1 MDYEKMTKKELI
13 EYIKTI
19 TKNDDKIGLSEDEKY
34 QIQEESFRN
43 EAFLELHN
51 WSGRVGRGEY

>member
-1 MDYEKMTKKELI
+1 MDYENMTKKELI

-51 WSGRVGRGEY
+51 WSGREGRGEY